1 MRSALLLSM
10 EQDNRREK
18 YQQMRQLLNEK
29 QWRQFLAL
37 EAKERGNLVLVAREA
52 GVSKNT
58 IKAGRR
64 ELEAGEQFTPGKR
77 IRGEGGGRKKQE
89 EHDPRLQADLEALL
103 DPKGNPMSKVRWTT
117 KSVAKLKEAL
127 KQQGH
132 QLGDTAISKRLHAMG
147 FSLRANKKSIEGS
160 SHADRDGQFG
170 HIKQQC
176 EQFEAEGDPIISV
189 DCKKKELIG
198 NFKNNGREW
207 QPRGEETTVNVSDY
221 LSLADGKAVPSGV
234 YDLVHKQGF
243 LNVGI
248 AHDTAEFAV
257 ESIRRWWHQH
267 GKSLYPQKSNL
278 LITAD
283 GGGSNAARSRLW
295 KREMQRLANET
306 GLSIT
311 VCHFPPGT
319 SKWNKIEH
327 RLFSSISINWR
338 AKPLTSLETIIE
350 LISHTTSKEGL
361 TVTAVKDTQTYPTG
375 IKVTDDELKSLHLIR
390 DAFHGEWNYTFKP
403 QVSASDGQII

>member
-1 MRSALLLSM
+1 M
-10 EQDNRREK
+10 EQENRREK
-18 YQQMRQLLNEK
+18 YQLMRQLLNEK

-37 EAKERGNLVLVAREA
+37 EAKERGNIVLVAREA

-58 IKAGRR
+58 IKAGRQ

-89 EHDPRLQADLEALL
+89 EHDPRLQADLEGLL
-103 DPKGNPMSKVRWTT
+103 DPKGDPMSLVRWTT

-147 FSLRANKKSIEGS
+147 FSLRANKKTIEGS
-160 SHADRDGQFG
+160 YHTDRDAQFG

-176 EQFEAEGDPIISV
+176 EEFEAVGDPIISV

-198 NFKNNGREW
+198 NFKNHGREW
-207 QPRGEETTVNVSDY
+207 QAKGDETTVNVYDY
-221 LSLADGKAVPSGV
+221 LSLADGKAVPYGV
-234 YDLVHKQGF
+234 YDLIHNQGF
-243 LNVGI
+243 VNVGI
-248 AHDTAEFAV
+248 DHDTAEFAV
-257 ESIRRWWHQH
+257 ESIRRWWNQH
-267 GKSLYPQKSNL
+267 GISLYPQKTNL

-283 GGGSNAARSRLW
+283 GGGSNGARSRLW

-306 GLSIT
+306 GLCIT

-327 RLFSSISINWR
+327 RLFSYISINWR
-338 AKPLTSLETIIE
+338 AKPLVSLETVIE
-350 LISHTTSKEGL
+350 LISHTTTQQGL
-361 TVTAVKDTQTYPTG
+361 VVTAIKDSNTYPTG
-375 IKVTDDELKSLHLIR
+375 IKVSDEELKALHITR
-390 DAFHGEWNYTFKP
+390 DDFHGEWNYTFKP
-403 QVSASDGQII
+403 QDSTSDGHVI